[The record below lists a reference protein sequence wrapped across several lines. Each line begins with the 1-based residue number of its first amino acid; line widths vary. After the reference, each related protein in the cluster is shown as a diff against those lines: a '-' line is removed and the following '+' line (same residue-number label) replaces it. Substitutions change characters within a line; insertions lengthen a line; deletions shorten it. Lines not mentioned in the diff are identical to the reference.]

1 MIEYLFYILF
11 AHRITAKD
19 LIPLKK
25 RIRSL
30 KMEWWEAGD
39 LQFYMYVN
47 EHQKWP
53 LQNMY
58 YTSLL
63 VNTQPRSMISH
74 IKIVSPRNIPLGTSS
89 LSHHVTSPVEA
100 GQVRVLR
107 LVANAVTKLWSKHP
121 VHLNMKA
128 RVHFQIHDYYRN
140 SISIKCTV
148 KCCSSRFLLLL
159 ITRTQQ
165 APEVYQLLD
174 SELISSS
181 ASPPW
186 FEAQTRFTYRCLKID

>member
-1 MIEYLFYILF
+1 
-11 AHRITAKD
+11 
-19 LIPLKK
+19 
-25 RIRSL
+25 
-30 KMEWWEAGD
+30 MEWWEAGD

-63 VNTQPRSMISH
+63 LNTWPRSTISH
-74 IKIVSPRNIPLGTSS
+74 MTSKS
-89 LSHHVTSPVEA
+89 CCQEVWSTTLTLCHQETSPLVHLYFHIMSLLLLKKTS
-100 GQVRVLR
+100 VLW
-107 LVANAVTKLWSKHP
+107 LVSNAVTKLWSKHP
-121 VHLNMKA
+121 VHLNIKA
-128 RVHFQIHDYYRN
+128 RAHFQIHDYYRN
-140 SISIKCTV
+140 SMSIKCMV
-148 KCCSSRFLLLL
+148 KCCSSRFQLLL

-174 SELISSS
+174 SKLISSS